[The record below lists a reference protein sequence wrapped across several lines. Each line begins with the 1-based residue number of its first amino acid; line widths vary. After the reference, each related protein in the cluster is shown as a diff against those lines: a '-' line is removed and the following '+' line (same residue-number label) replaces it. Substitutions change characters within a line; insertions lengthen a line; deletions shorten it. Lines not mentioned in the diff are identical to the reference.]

1 MFWLLCKNNSE
12 HDKTGETQG
21 FQPDTDF
28 KLTLH
33 LPLTQNHLTML
44 RICNL
49 LHTVWHFHCFVLLM
63 IYFLQ
68 KYLEH
73 LSHTWRNKIQLTS
86 TCIGFKA
93 CLVLTWNLVEI
104 KAGSLIMPPLINGDV
119 LALLKQYLSCFR
131 LWRHMYCCEIAPPPP
146 SWLTHPWC
154 VYTHTNTNMSQ
165 HMSAQGGKNAPW
177 IQQQNMSAL
186 HLHAPE

>member
-93 CLVLTWNLVEI
+93 CLEPGRNQGWFTDNATLDKRGRSSSPEAVFIMLSSMATYVLLWNSATPAI
-104 KAGSLIMPPLINGDV
+104 
-119 LALLKQYLSCFR
+119 
-131 LWRHMYCCEIAPPPP
+131 
-146 SWLTHPWC
+146 LTHPSLMC
-154 VYTHTNTNMSQ
+154 LHSYQYQHVTAYVCTRREKCTLNTATK
-165 HMSAQGGKNAPW
+165 HVCL
-177 IQQQNMSAL
+177 AL
-186 HLHAPE
+186 ACSRIKF